1 MDAKE
6 RKIIQNKKNELENC
20 FEYIAKNFTSWD
32 YSLDD
37 PWYKEIQY
45 KEDTKNEKK
54 ENQFTWNDEEIL
66 PEEQGV
72 YLFNSRTIFEHP
84 YDKSG
89 IYYIGKAN
97 NPIGGLKG
105 RLEPKLKAD
114 YKSKYD
120 KKGRYIYRNNRKN
133 LNHYYPYL
141 NYYQEFPTTI
151 YCKKIDKDFKGM
163 KSKDMVPLIE
173 EILISAFFTIMGNR
187 PPSNRTGPNQLIWT
201 DTDIS
206 GKLKTIYDD
215 LLSSKI
221 LN

>member
-1 MDAKE
+1 MDVKE
-6 RKIIQNKKNELENC
+6 REIIQKNKKNELENC

-32 YSLDD
+32 YSFDD

-45 KEDTKNEKK
+45 KEKKKNEKK
-54 ENQFTWNDEEIL
+54 NKQFSWKDKQNFP
-66 PEEQGV
+66 PEEKGI
-72 YLFNSRTIFEHP
+72 YLFNSKTKFVHP
-84 YDKSG
+84 YHKSG

-97 NPIGGLKG
+97 SGLKK
-105 RLEPKLKAD
+105 RLKRKLSLD
-114 YKSKYD
+114 YGSHYY

-201 DTDIS
+201 DTKIS
-206 GKLKTIYDD
+206 EKLKTIYDD
-215 LLSSKI
+215 LLYSKI
-221 LN
+221 LG

>member
-1 MDAKE
+1 MDAKIRE
-6 RKIIQNKKNELENC
+6 EKQNKKIKHFKKCFKYIDEN
-20 FEYIAKNFTSWD
+20 FKDWDDNF
-32 YSLDD
+32 DD
-37 PWYKEIQY
+37 PWNKGIDKVQ
-45 KEDTKNEKK
+45 ED
-54 ENQFTWNDEEIL
+54 QFSWKDKQNFP
-66 PEEQGV
+66 PEEKGI
-72 YLFNSRTIFEHP
+72 YLFNSKTKFEHP

-97 NPIGGLKG
+97 SGLET
-105 RLEPKLKAD
+105 RL
-114 YKSKYD
+114 KSKLSSDYGSHYY
-120 KKGRYIYRNNRKN
+120 KKGRYIDKNKGKN

-206 GKLKTIYDD
+206 VKLKTVYDN

-221 LN
+221 LD